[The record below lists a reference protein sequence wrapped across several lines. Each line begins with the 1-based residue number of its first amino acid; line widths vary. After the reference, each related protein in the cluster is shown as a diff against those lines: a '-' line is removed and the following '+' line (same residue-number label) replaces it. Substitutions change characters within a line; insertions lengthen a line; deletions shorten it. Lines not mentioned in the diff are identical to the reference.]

1 MDQTIETEL
10 SKTMRI
16 EYNFLISK
24 ILKNFKFQVQNYTD
38 IER

>member
-1 MDQTIETEL
+1 MDQTIETEV

-24 ILKNFKFQVQNYTD
+24 ILKNFKFQAQN
-38 IER
+38 

>member
-10 SKTMRI
+10 SKTIRI

-24 ILKNFKFQVQNYTD
+24 ILKNFKFQVKN
-38 IER
+38 